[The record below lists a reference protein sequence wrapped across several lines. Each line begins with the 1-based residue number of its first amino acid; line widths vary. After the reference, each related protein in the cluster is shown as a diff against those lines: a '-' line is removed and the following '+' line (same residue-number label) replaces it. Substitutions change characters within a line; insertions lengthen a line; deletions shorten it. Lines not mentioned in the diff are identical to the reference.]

1 MAQLVCSNCRQPVQ
15 AEWRACPYCGQSL
28 INQAQTAPVAA
39 PVALLS
45 CPACGGN
52 LPLPATATE
61 YLACPYCHSSLH
73 LRRGPHGY
81 ILEMAQQIG
90 REVGQHVR
98 AELQQQEERKRTS
111 RQQASRNA
119 RSRALS
125 REAAGMFIS
134 CVGAY
139 GFIVGFIP
147 IWATDAI
154 GLLVIA
160 GAIFGALMTILHDQR
175 RGVSIFSS
183 LLFLGLTGAV
193 TFGLIYGIMCFF
205 LYHRLNRG
213 PLFSFPTPTPRP

>member
-1 MAQLVCSNCRQPVQ
+1 
-15 AEWRACPYCGQSL
+15 
-28 INQAQTAPVAA
+28 
-39 PVALLS
+39 
-45 CPACGGN
+45 
-52 LPLPATATE
+52 
-61 YLACPYCHSSLH
+61 
-73 LRRGPHGY
+73 
-81 ILEMAQQIG
+81 MAQQIG
-90 REVGQHVR
+90 REVGQQVR

-111 RQQASRNA
+111 RQQAVRKA

-125 REAAGMFIS
+125 REAAGMYVS

-147 IWATDAI
+147 VWATGPI

-175 RGVSIFSS
+175 RGVSILSS

-193 TFGLIYGIMCFF
+193 TFGLIYGIKWYFMDH
-205 LYHRLNRG
+205 LLNSG